1 MIERPRVVFDCN
13 VFLQALARPEGP
25 AGRCMEMA
33 LSGQVALYVSSIVM
47 EEIRRVTAYPKLI
60 AKFRLRPNRVAALLE
75 NLPKV
80 AVVVPNVP
88 DLWRYDRD
96 PDDAHYVNLALAAD
110 ARLIV
115 SRDKDLLDLMDSSK
129 PEAAEF
135 QKAYPT
141 LRILDPVG
149 FLREITPQH

>member
-1 MIERPRVVFDCN
+1 MSEQLRVVFDCN
-13 VFLQALARPEGP
+13 IFLQALAAPGGP
-25 AGRCMEMA
+25 AARCVEMA
-33 LSGQVALYVSSIVM
+33 LCGQVALYLSPIVLD
-47 EEIRRVTAYPKLI
+47 EIRKVTSYPKLV

-80 AVVVPNVP
+80 AVIVPLVP
-88 DLWRYDRD
+88 ELWRYSRD

-115 SRDKDLLDLMDSSK
+115 SRDADLLDLMDSNK

-135 QKAYPT
+135 QKRFPA

-149 FLREITPQH
+149 FLREVASQR